1 MEPLAAGDP
10 RQVGPYRLMGS
21 LGAGG
26 MGAVFLGRSAGGRT
40 VAVKLVRRE
49 FASDEEFRARFRREV
64 EAARAVSGAFTAS
77 VVDADTEAEMP
88 WLATTFVPG
97 VPLSSAV
104 RRHGGFDEP
113 VLRALGVG
121 LAEALQEIHR
131 AGVIHRDLKPA
142 NVMLAADGPHVID
155 FGISRAV
162 EGAALTSTGFV
173 VGSPG
178 FLSPEQAM
186 GNQVVPATDVFALGA
201 TLAYAA
207 NGTGPFGDGPT
218 PALLY
223 RVVSQ
228 EPDLSAIPESLRPAV
243 TACLAKDP
251 VNRPTPAQL
260 VAALSEDAPAFSGGW
275 LPQPVL
281 RDIVDASAV
290 LTGAAGGPADATHK
304 LQPAPVDAAAG
315 GPQGFGPPTPPPFP
329 PPQYAPQQGQ
339 GGQGTPP
346 PFPPA
351 YPPQPQAQPSPYQ
364 QFPQQQMPSF
374 QQQSQQQGQQQ
385 GQGGGGTGPTR
396 PMPQQDG
403 GGSGS
408 GMSRRTLLGLIGG
421 GVVVVG
427 GAATAFAL
435 SGGSKPTPKPG
446 PSTGPTGGPSASAT
460 PTGGSSTAPSS
471 PSPVAS
477 GPLTPVTTAPGTM
490 AGPAATPVWSKVLND
505 TVYNMVVG
513 NGTLVAVCIDST
525 QGLKTS
531 DGTPAWRGTVDLGS
545 GTISS
550 QPYVSG
556 SYAYV
561 VGQSNSDGHRGLDV
575 VSLADGTTK
584 WSLNVP
590 NQDWELQGAYGILGN
605 NLYITANIA
614 SMSANGLWV
623 VDISTQKTAYTTTG
637 AFVGSLVVPPSGNIV
652 LGFNEVN
659 ENGTA
664 NGFNAT
670 TGQRIWSQTPQY
682 LTTEGLG
689 GTDGC
694 LADGMLFFG
703 GQDLHAVNPNT
714 GTASWTPVSYNS
726 MDIYGPPSTDGAGR
740 VFVTAGSTL
749 YCVRASDG
757 TKLWQST
764 GVNEFTAPGN
774 VLCANGMAY
783 VNDDKGVLYAVNA
796 ATGVCAWSYANPAA
810 TGAGVDISAAADAGG
825 VYYAIGTQV
834 FRLPVS

>member
-281 RDIVDASAV
+281 RDIVDASAF
-290 LTGAAGGPADATHK
+290 LTGATGSGPAEATRR
-304 LQPAPVDAAAG
+304 LQPAPVDAVAG

-329 PPQYAPQQGQ
+329 P
-339 GGQGTPP
+339 
-346 PFPPA
+346 A
-351 YPPQPQAQPSPYQ
+351 YPPQQGGPSPYQ
-364 QFPQQQMPSF
+364 QFPQQQAF
-374 QQQSQQQGQQQ
+374 QQQ
-385 GQGGGGTGPTR
+385 GQGGGAGPTH
-396 PMPQQDG
+396 PMPQPKDG
-403 GGSGS
+403 NSGSGS
-408 GMSRRTLLGLIGG
+408 GMSRRTLFGLIGG

-446 PSTGPTGGPSASAT
+446 PSAGPTGSPSAGPTGGST
-460 PTGGSSTAPSS
+460 TAPAS

-637 AFVGSLVVPPSGNIV
+637 AFIGSLVVPPSGNTV

-664 NGFNAT
+664 NAFNAA

-682 LTTEGLG
+682 LTTEGPG
-689 GTDGC
+689 GVDGC